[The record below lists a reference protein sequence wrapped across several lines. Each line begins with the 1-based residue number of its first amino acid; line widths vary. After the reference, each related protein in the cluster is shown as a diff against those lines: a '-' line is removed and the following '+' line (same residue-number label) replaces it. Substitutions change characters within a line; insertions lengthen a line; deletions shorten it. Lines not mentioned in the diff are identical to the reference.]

1 MRLYKV
7 RRSNAARFSGWR
19 LTTWP
24 QFFLI
29 NSMFLQL
36 SLFFTI
42 TAISLWI
49 DQLRNSEIAVL
60 AHHAPLYYALFIFT
74 VVVRTSH
81 HSRYQ
86 SA

>member
-1 MRLYKV
+1 MEV
-7 RRSNAARFSGWR
+7 RHEQHI
-19 LTTWP
+19 LTRA

-36 SLFFTI
+36 SLFFTV

-60 AHHAPLYYALFIFT
+60 AQHAPLYYTLFVFT
-74 VVVRTSH
+74 VVVRASH
-81 HSRYQ
+81 CHMDARS
-86 SA
+86 

>member
-1 MRLYKV
+1 MEATHEPRI
-7 RRSNAARFSGWR
+7 
-19 LTTWP
+19 LTRA

-36 SLFFTI
+36 SLFFTV

-60 AHHAPLYYALFIFT
+60 AQHAPLYYALFVFT
-74 VVVRTSH
+74 VVVRASH
-81 HSRYQ
+81 RHMSLR
-86 SA
+86 S

>member
-1 MRLYKV
+1 ME
-7 RRSNAARFSGWR
+7 ARHEPHN
-19 LTTWP
+19 LTWA

-36 SLFFTI
+36 SLFFTV

-60 AHHAPLYYALFIFT
+60 ALHAPVYYALFVFT
-74 VVVRTSH
+74 VAVRAIFPAPTPH
-81 HSRYQ
+81 EF
-86 SA
+86 A